1 MIDSLDLKLK
11 IYESEED
18 GDITANERVELLNKV
33 EEAVLMEREAPWGYQ
48 YTSTDFISDKRHL
61 MTNYMDYVYAIFEYN
76 RTKATKLF
84 KSSTEKAMS
93 KYMKSP
99 SIDTLINKSFMSK
112 SIMDD
117 ITYRVERVSEL
128 TRSKIAKT
136 NYKCLRL
143 ISSTAKEYT
152 VENSQSFIHDI
163 RNMLEDELNDCVFK
177 ARKF

>member
-1 MIDSLDLKLK
+1 
-11 IYESEED
+11 
-18 GDITANERVELLNKV
+18 
-33 EEAVLMEREAPWGYQ
+33 
-48 YTSTDFISDKRHL
+48 
-61 MTNYMDYVYAIFEYN
+61 MD
-76 RTKATKLF
+76 

-99 SIDTLINKSFMSK
+99 SIDTLINKSFISK
-112 SIMDD
+112 SVIDD
-117 ITYRVERVSEL
+117 TRYRVERVSEL